1 MPKNIKSFRFV
12 SGTNGYITDIGEPLT
27 VSSRFVVPP
36 DITDANA
43 DLIVAAVGGTVNTES
58 APCSDSGLGD
68 LRKLTFIR
76 ESGNTMSIAVP
87 IAANILTAATTI
99 RGILNS
105 VAGNQ
110 VVCIKLTGEYFAHL
124 NDELSLNFNIGDVA
138 TSHKAPSSAKKQ
150 NFLSGSIAYTS
161 DVSGA
166 ILVPVRSITEKTAE
180 EPAAQL
186 GTEWASCT
194 GGIQPVTGCGNGRR
208 NPRKHRR
215 FIVDFATKAD
225 VTDVNE
231 ATQVESIEV
240 PVSTNV
246 ATSIKSCGESLA
258 ALAGAFCVGYKGES
272 YDRIHKL
279 LPQS

>member
-12 SGTNGYITDIGEPLT
+12 SGTNGYITDIGQDLS

-36 DITDANA
+36 DISEANA
-43 DLIVAAVGGTVNTES
+43 DLIVAAVGGTVNTVS

-87 IAANILTAATTI
+87 IAANIITAATTI
-99 RGILNS
+99 KGILDA
-105 VAGNQ
+105 VAGNK
-110 VVCIKLTGEYFAHL
+110 VVCIKLSGEYFAHL
-124 NDELSLNFNIGDVA
+124 NDELGLNFNAGDVA
-138 TSHKAPSSAKKQ
+138 PTHKAPSTAKKQ

-166 ILVPVRSITEKTAE
+166 ILVPVRSITEKTTE
-180 EPAAQL
+180 DPAAQL
-186 GTEWASCT
+186 ETEWQSCT
-194 GGIQPVTGCGNGRR
+194 GGLQDVTGCGNGRK

-215 FIVDFATKAD
+215 YIVDFATKAD
-225 VTDVNE
+225 ITDTTE
-231 ATQVESIEV
+231 TAQTESIEV
-240 PVSTNV
+240 PVSSNV
-246 ATSIKSCGESLA
+246 ASSIKSCGENLA
-258 ALAGAFCVGYKGES
+258 ALTGAFCIGYRGES

-279 LPQS
+279 LA